1 MESFRL
7 FHLVLYSKS
16 WYKRFHPKSSRK
28 SIWDDMRIL
37 LTADGYQGELMSK
50 LDIINVLLR
59 NCQLLNVRQFADIT
73 QIING
78 IHPKN
83 VWKIGYVT
91 KDHWTNPNDEEYD
104 YYTAVI
110 YYCLSVLHLI
120 DRSTLSQSLP
130 RPDRKVLP
138 LNNGITQKQLDEH
151 FKS

>member
-1 MESFRL
+1 MEPFRL

-28 SIWDDMRIL
+28 TIWDDMKRL
-37 LTADGYQGELMSK
+37 MSADGYPGEHMNK
-50 LDIINVLLR
+50 NDIINVLLH
-59 NCQLLNVRQFADIT
+59 NCQLLNVRQFTDIT

-91 KDHWTNPNDEEYD
+91 KDHCMKPNHEEYD

-110 YYCLSVLHLI
+110 YYCISVLHLI
-120 DRSTLSQSLP
+120 ERNTLSQPLP
-130 RPDRKVLP
+130 RPDSKVLP
-138 LNNGITQKQLDEH
+138 LKNGITQKQLDKF